1 MPPLPDKKTPQNN
14 TSNMPK
20 LPSKPEEET
29 LTEEPTV
36 TSFEQMFKNKQNG
49 TTNTVTPPS
58 GTKPAQTK
66 TPPPPAQQQ
75 KTTKTV
81 PPSKNTEKQQNQPVS
96 NTPKIAYV
104 EDIPDDVFGG
114 KPKEKYTE
122 TDFDDSDNVDVKTRD
137 ITSNDYFDLD
147 DLLKFTVEKKATDLH
162 LTANTP
168 PIYRHLGEITPIPGY
183 PPLTPQ
189 EVGELIYSIL
199 SPTAREAFERDQE
212 LNISYSIR
220 HVGRFRVNIY
230 QQRGTISAAIRL
242 IPSIIPTFESL
253 NLPAAIA
260 DFANYPRGLVLITGP
275 TGSGKSTTLAAL
287 IDQINNNKKRHIL
300 TIEDPIE
307 FVHKNKKCII
317 NQREVGNDT
326 QSFQDALRNALRQD
340 PDVILLG
347 EMRDLETIRSALT
360 AAETGHLVF
369 ATLHTQSVSET
380 MARII
385 DVFPEGSKD
394 QVRAQL
400 AATIQGIAC
409 QSLIKKLDGQ
419 GMVAGVEILKAT
431 PAIRSLIRKGADEQI
446 VTILETSKKTGMQTL
461 DAHLVELVKTN
472 TISVESAFEKATI
485 IDNLV
490 RGLGGKDGVEKTK
503 RQQARLGGVEM
514 K

>member
-1 MPPLPDKKTPQNN
+1 MPPAPNKKSPQ
-14 TSNMPK
+14 SKPSGMPGM
-20 LPSKPEEET
+20 PSKPEPQQQEEQ
-29 LTEEPTV
+29 EATV
-36 TSFEQMFKNKQNG
+36 TSFEQLFKDKEKRSTSGLQAPAPQKSA
-49 TTNTVTPPS
+49 PPAE
-58 GTKPAQTK
+58 KPQTAQPLTK
-66 TPPPPAQQQ
+66 TTSSNPTQ
-75 KTTKTV
+75 KAK
-81 PPSKNTEKQQNQPVS
+81 PQVS
-96 NTPKIAYV
+96 YV
-104 EDIPDDVFGG
+104 ENVSDDAFGG
-114 KPKEKYTE
+114 KPKTKEKYSE
-122 TDFDDSDNVDVKTRD
+122 TDFDDSDSVDVKTRD
-137 ITSNDYFDLD
+137 ITSSDYFDLD

-168 PIYRHLGEITPIPGY
+168 PIYRYLGEITPIPGY

-230 QQRGTISAAIRL
+230 QQRGTVSAAIRL
-242 IPSIIPTFESL
+242 IPSEIPAFETL
-253 NLPAAIA
+253 NLPPAIS
-260 DFANYPRGLVLITGP
+260 DFADYPRGLVLITGP
-275 TGSGKSTTLAAL
+275 TGSGKSTTLAAI
-287 IDQINNNKKRHIL
+287 IDKINSNKKRHVL

-326 QSFQDALRNALRQD
+326 QSFHDALRNALRQD

-347 EMRDLETIRSALT
+347 EMRDLETIKSALT

-385 DVFPEGSKD
+385 DVFPEGAKD

-409 QSLIKKLDGQ
+409 QSLIKKLDGK
-419 GMVAGVEILKAT
+419 GMIAGVEILKAT
-431 PAIRSLIRKGADEQI
+431 PAIRSLIRKGNDEQI
-446 VTILETSKKTGMQTL
+446 VTILETSRQTGMQTL
-461 DAHLVELVKTN
+461 DSHLVELIKSN
-472 TISVESAFEKATI
+472 MISVEAALEKASI
-485 IDNLV
+485 PDNIV
-490 RGLGGKDGVEKTK
+490 RGLGGKEGLEKTK